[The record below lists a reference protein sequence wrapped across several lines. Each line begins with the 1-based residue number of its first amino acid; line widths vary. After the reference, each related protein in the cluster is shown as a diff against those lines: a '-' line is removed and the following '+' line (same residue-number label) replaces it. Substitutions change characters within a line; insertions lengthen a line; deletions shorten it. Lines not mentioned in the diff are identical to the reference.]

1 MLTLTLD
8 GKKMTTIEETHKY
21 LKNALSLSP
30 HYGENLDALWDELST
45 KSYPM
50 SIRIV
55 HTDDM
60 EVMLGAYAVK
70 LKELFIEISMYNKA
84 IVVRFDDDEDDDED
98 EDENED
104 H

>member
-8 GKKMTTIEETHKY
+8 GKKMTTVDETHKY

-45 KSYPM
+45 KSYPL

-60 EVMLGAYAVK
+60 EFHLGVYAVK
-70 LKELFIEISMYNKA
+70 LKELLFEISMYNKA
-84 IVVRFDDDEDDDED
+84 IVVHFDDDEV
-98 EDENED
+98 
-104 H
+104 